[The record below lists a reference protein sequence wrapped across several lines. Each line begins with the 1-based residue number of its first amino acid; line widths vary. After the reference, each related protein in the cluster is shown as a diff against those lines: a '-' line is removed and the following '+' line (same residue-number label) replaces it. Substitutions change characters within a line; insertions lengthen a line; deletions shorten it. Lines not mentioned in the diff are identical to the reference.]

1 MQPRFVIVVLALKSD
16 RVGQALTLR
25 PFRTLF
31 FYLTPRF
38 VLRAPGELAVGVGQ
52 FLRRT
57 QVVALVR
64 QSVALGAC
72 ASTAGLGLYRRRL
85 RSSAAPTGGWVD
97 AAWPAPRG
105 RRCRVRRGSGLFCRA
120 IGLVRAAFPG
130 QGVAVP
136 TEGGEA
142 ATQCEPASGRC

>member
-31 FYLTPRF
+31 FYFTPGF
-38 VLRAPGELAVGVGQ
+38 VLRTPGELAVGVGQ

-64 QSVALGAC
+64 QSVALGPR
-72 ASTAGLGLYRRRL
+72 ASTAGPSRCRSRL
-85 RSSAAPTGGWVD
+85 RSSAAPKGGSVEV
-97 AAWPAPRG
+97 ASPAPQA
-105 RRCRVRRGSGLFCRA
+105 RRG
-120 IGLVRAAFPG
+120 PG
-130 QGVAVP
+130 
-136 TEGGEA
+136 
-142 ATQCEPASGRC
+142 S